1 MVLSRLFHRINLSIS
16 AAVLSLATVMPGE
29 AAAITLNFT
38 EYAGNF
44 GIYGGIDA
52 TLDVKVNNGQATFT
66 FTNNSDDLAMTRIYF
81 GQGLGSLLSGGEMVG
96 ADNAHFGS
104 GTISDPAGG
113 LPAWSG
119 NFAKFGALPDKP
131 KILFDNGLSAGE
143 TLTIVF
149 DTTATASEII
159 DAILHDPGSQI
170 SARIIGQ
177 KGVQGCANNTCGI
190 VAAPI
195 PAAVWLMGSA
205 FAALGIVARRKRV
218 DEAIAA

>member
-29 AAAITLNFT
+29 AAALTLSFT
-38 EYAGNF
+38 EYTGNF

-52 TLDVKVNNGQATFT
+52 TFDVTVNNGQATFT
-66 FTNNSDDLAMTRIYF
+66 FTNNSHDLAVSRIYF
-81 GQGLGSLLSGGEMVG
+81 GEGLGSLLSGGEIVG
-96 ADNAHFGS
+96 ANTHFGS
-104 GTISDPAGG
+104 GTISDPAGH
-113 LPAWSG
+113 LSTWSG
-119 NFAKFGALPDKP
+119 NFAKFGALPGIP
-131 KILFDNGLSAGE
+131 KILFGNGLSAGE
-143 TLTIVF
+143 TLTIAF

-205 FAALGIVARRKRV
+205 LAALGIVARRKRV